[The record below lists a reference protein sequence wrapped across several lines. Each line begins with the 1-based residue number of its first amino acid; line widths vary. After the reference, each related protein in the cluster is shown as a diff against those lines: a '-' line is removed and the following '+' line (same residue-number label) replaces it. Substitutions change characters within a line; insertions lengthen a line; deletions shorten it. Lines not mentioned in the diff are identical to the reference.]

1 MVAIYLMLTFAQKQN
16 MTETIAYIKESL
28 RDLYPSSEVSS
39 LVRLIMERVCNIQP
53 HHFLF
58 CKDKE
63 LPESEKSRIHD
74 IVERL
79 KQMEP
84 IQYILGTADFYSLQ
98 FEVDPSV
105 LIPRPETEELVEQV
119 ILDNAD
125 KKIKILDIGTGSGC
139 IAVTLRKHLKKA
151 SVIATDI
158 SAEAL
163 VTARRNAKRNNT
175 TVTFIQTDILDPEKA
190 EMDIPFILDVI
201 VSNPPYIAAAEE
213 AEVMAEVLHHE
224 PHSALFSEQDGLR
237 HLHAVIRAGQQALK
251 PGGLIAMEHGYR
263 QGEAVR
269 RLLMEAG
276 YNAPRTEQD
285 LAGLDRCTWARRG

>member
-1 MVAIYLMLTFAQKQN
+1 MLTFAQKQN

-105 LIPRPETEELVEQV
+105 LIPRPETEELVE
-119 ILDNAD
+119 
-125 KKIKILDIGTGSGC
+125 
-139 IAVTLRKHLKKA
+139 H
-151 SVIATDI
+151 
-158 SAEAL
+158 
-163 VTARRNAKRNNT
+163 NT

-201 VSNPPYIAAAEE
+201 VSNPPYIKEE
-213 AEVMAEVLHHE
+213 EKKDMERNVLDYE
-224 PHSALFSEQDGLR
+224 PHLALFVPDNDPLLYYWHIAHFGKKKLR
-237 HLHAVIRAGQQALK
+237 RNGHLYFEINAACGNMVVEMLEEEGYKNIE
-251 PGGLIAMEHGYR
+251 LI
-263 QGEAVR
+263 
-269 RLLMEAG
+269 
-276 YNAPRTEQD
+276 QD
-285 LAGLDRCTWARRG
+285 LSGKDRIIKARK